1 MLMHVVATILYVHL
15 PKVGAIGKMG
25 VRWCTVSGW
34 QAGTSCMDTVASY
47 LHQVG
52 DVCAKVAK
60 FEDCMT
66 ITLDCRVASLV
77 QLCMYSG
84 VASVSTKNRG
94 KCEKKSKEKFTGN
107 FCQVCAKVCV
117 QVCVVCPP
125 VDSPAH
131 P

>member
-1 MLMHVVATILYVHL
+1 
-15 PKVGAIGKMG
+15 
-25 VRWCTVSGW
+25 
-34 QAGTSCMDTVASY
+34 MDTVASY
-47 LHQVG
+47 LYQVG

-107 FCQVCAKVCV
+107 FCSSLRESLRASLRGL
-117 QVCVVCPP
+117 PTGRFSS
-125 VDSPAH
+125 SPLNAGR
-131 P
+131 

>member
-1 MLMHVVATILYVHL
+1 
-15 PKVGAIGKMG
+15 
-25 VRWCTVSGW
+25 
-34 QAGTSCMDTVASY
+34 MDTVASY

-94 KCEKKSKEKFTGN
+94 KCEKKRRP
-107 FCQVCAKVCV
+107 
-117 QVCVVCPP
+117 VVISVKRWP
-125 VDSPAH
+125 VDSPAL
-131 P
+131 PYNAGLSER

>member
-1 MLMHVVATILYVHL
+1 
-15 PKVGAIGKMG
+15 
-25 VRWCTVSGW
+25 
-34 QAGTSCMDTVASY
+34 MDTVASY

>member
-1 MLMHVVATILYVHL
+1 
-15 PKVGAIGKMG
+15 
-25 VRWCTVSGW
+25 
-34 QAGTSCMDTVASY
+34 MDTVASY

-94 KCEKKSKEKFTGN
+94 KCEKKRKIGGHRFPAWY
-107 FCQVCAKVCV
+107 QVSLSS
-117 QVCVVCPP
+117 VVTWGRRKRLP
-125 VDSPAH
+125 VDSPAL
-131 P
+131 PYNAGLSER